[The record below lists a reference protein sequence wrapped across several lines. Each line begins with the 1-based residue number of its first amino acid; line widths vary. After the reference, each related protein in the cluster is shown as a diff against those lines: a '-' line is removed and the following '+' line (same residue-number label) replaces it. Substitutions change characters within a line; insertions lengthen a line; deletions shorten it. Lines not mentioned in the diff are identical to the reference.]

1 MNPNYSYETSL
12 PAYLDRPAEK
22 RRQQDEMLR
31 FIRKG
36 ANNLLQLSIL
46 MGIPQSTVS
55 GRMTDLIKEGKA
67 EYSGHVVYN
76 GSKRKRIVDIKQ
88 EIKITQKE
96 LFN

>member
-12 PAYLDRPAEK
+12 PAYLDNPTEK

-55 GRMTDLIKEGKA
+55 GRMTDLIKEGRAK
-67 EYSGHVVYN
+67 YDGHVIYN
-76 GSKRKRIVDIKQ
+76 GSKRKRIVAIKP
-88 EIKITQKE
+88 EIKITQTE

>member
-1 MNPNYSYETSL
+1 MNTNYSYETSL
-12 PAYLDRPAEK
+12 PAYLDKAEIK

-55 GRMTDLIKEGKA
+55 GRMTDLMKEGKT
-67 EYSGHVVYN
+67 EYN
-76 GSKRKRIVDIKQ
+76 GQVIYNGTRRKRIVAIKQ
-88 EIKITQKE
+88 ETTFKQNE
-96 LFN
+96 LFQ